1 MMESAHVSYTTGV
14 LVGET
19 TIPPMLTF
27 CARSRTKLGS
37 NFMIKAKYVQNGKYI
52 VRDSC
57 ESRAAMIAFTTVTG
71 ASEGMRNR

>member
-1 MMESAHVSYTTGV
+1 
-14 LVGET
+14 
-19 TIPPMLTF
+19 
-27 CARSRTKLGS
+27 
-37 NFMIKAKYVQNGKYI
+37 MIKAKYVQNGKYI